1 MKNSKRLQNTTG
13 IKVAFIPATNT
24 QGDKFRITQTND
36 KKSVTIS
43 GNLNLQIIDF
53 ICSILDKIESVK
65 NYSLVVDNTQNKY
78 YFFSIDFIGQSFE
91 NILHNFKKFQ

>member
-13 IKVAFIPATNT
+13 LKVAFIPATNT

-43 GNLNLQIIDF
+43 GNLNLEIIDF
-53 ICSILDKIESVK
+53 ICSILDKTESVK

-78 YFFSIDFIGQSFE
+78 YLFSIDFIGQSFE
-91 NILHNFKKFQ
+91 NILHNFKKY